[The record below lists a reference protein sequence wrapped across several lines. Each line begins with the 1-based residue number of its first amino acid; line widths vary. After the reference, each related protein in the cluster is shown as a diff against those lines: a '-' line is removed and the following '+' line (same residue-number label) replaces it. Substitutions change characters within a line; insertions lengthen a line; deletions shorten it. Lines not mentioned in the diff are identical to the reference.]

1 MIAAIYRIARSDS
14 PTERRLGWG
23 SATAK
28 TSTVPEQTRTAVTND
43 RARRGPQDNG
53 LTAAPCL
60 RTPPAEVTAA
70 VAQADAQIAELKRLV
85 REGAL
90 TAAVAA
96 PALATAHKQRQTAL
110 RPASRRTAR
119 TSESLDFRVE
129 EAFRETIA
137 HMGRV
142 LRGDNLIEARG
153 VAPPDCRNR
162 PAAPGRG
169 SSDSEVRTRGN
180 SATYSSEW

>member
-1 MIAAIYRIARSDS
+1 VPRVLAEEAILAPIVEKLLS
-14 PTERRLGWG
+14 P
-23 SATAK
+23 AFVAHAVK
-28 TSTVPEQTRTAVTND
+28 TIREL
-43 RARRGPQDNG
+43 ARRERE
-53 LTAAPCL
+53 A
-60 RTPPAEVTAA
+60 PPAEVTAA

-129 EAFRETIA
+129 EAFRETVA